1 MTQTTVETAAARQ
14 RAREKAQANAAAQA
28 AGPAQPLMAIQM
40 PVGNGDKAN
49 GIVTAEMVTLLQPAI
64 SPAGIS
70 VSPHTDDVDRV
81 CLNGSEFV

>member
-28 AGPAQPLMAIQM
+28 AGTAQPLMAIQM
-40 PVGNGDKAN
+40 PQGNGDKSN
-49 GIVTAEMVTLLQPAI
+49 GIVTAEMVTLLQPPI

-70 VSPHTDDVDRV
+70 VTPHTEDIDRV
-81 CLNGSEFV
+81 GLNGSEFV